1 MKYLLYVIFGV
12 FLLDGFKYNE
22 QYIDFFYSDK
32 LSIYYNEAIGYNYIH
47 VGTEREALE

>member
-1 MKYLLYVIFGV
+1 MGSNIMNNILI
-12 FLLDGFKYNE
+12 
-22 QYIDFFYSDK
+22 FFYSDK